1 MHDLTDLYITSIT
14 LKHLPCIPC
23 LMSFSQSPALHT
35 MSKALRKSINA
46 QNSFFLEF
54 NTESIKHLRLN
65 ICSVVEYPFLKPAC
79 ACDKMFSS
87 STNFVILSLIMDGS
101 DVFTHKHIESPAS
114 SYSCSQAHMYEI
126 NYIDRQ

>member
-1 MHDLTDLYITSIT
+1 MHDLTDLYIPSLT
-14 LKHLPCIPC
+14 LKHLPCTPC
-23 LMSFSQSPALHT
+23 LMSCSQSPALHT

-65 ICSVVEYPFLKPAC
+65 ICSVVEYPFLKPAW

-87 STNFVILSLIMDGS
+87 STNFVIVITNGS
-101 DVFTHKHIESPAS
+101 KKFTKTAKQSDAS
-114 SYSCSQAHMYEI
+114 VIVWVHFVTFLVDWY
-126 NYIDRQ
+126 D